1 MYKFKSQAAAD
12 VLMLT
17 PQGDRLLGLLGREP
31 SRQGILEVADMPAA
45 LAALASAI
53 AAEEALAVS
62 GADALA
68 DRTAASSASVAAAQG
83 GEPGSAAR
91 DAVSL
96 RQRAF
101 PLQAMIQRC
110 LAAKQPI
117 VWGV

>member
-1 MYKFKSQAAAD
+1 MYKFKSPAAAD

-17 PQGDRLLGLLGREP
+17 PQGDRLLAVIGRSP

-45 LAALASAI
+45 LAALAA
-53 AAEEALAVS
+53 AVTAEEAVS
-62 GADALA
+62 AAHADTGRAAESALRA
-68 DRTAASSASVAAAQG
+68 PAASRV
-83 GEPGSAAR
+83 EPGSAAG

-101 PLQAMIQRC
+101 PLQSMIQRC
-110 LAAKQPI
+110 LAAEKPI

>member
-1 MYKFKSQAAAD
+1 MYKFKSPAAAD

-17 PQGDRLLGLLGREP
+17 PQGDRLLAVIGRSP

-45 LAALASAI
+45 LAALAAAI
-53 AAEEALAVS
+53 AAAEAV
-62 GADALA
+62 DATDA
-68 DRTAASSASVAAAQG
+68 GTGRAAESAPRDKAASRA
-83 GEPGSAAR
+83 EPGIDAG

-110 LAAKQPI
+110 LAAEKPI